1 MLSVWLIRHGESEAN
16 AGLPTQHPAKTPLT
30 AKGQRQAQQVAAI
43 LHQPPDWIIA
53 SPYWRAQQTAQ
64 PLRDRFA
71 EVPYTEWPVQEFTY
85 LSTVHY
91 QNTTIEQRRPLSDAY
106 WLRNDP
112 FYVDGEGAESFE
124 DLLLRV
130 ETTYAQLYKLNADRV
145 VIFSHGRF
153 IRAMLWAAL
162 TGTTIV
168 DAKRMLQFQSFIG
181 SFSVPNGSILK
192 LQIQANDIWFS
203 GIEIAHLLGFA

>member
-1 MLSVWLIRHGESEAN
+1 MINVWLIRHGESEAN

-30 AKGQRQAQQVAAI
+30 IKGQRQAQLVAAI
-43 LHQPPDWIIA
+43 MHHQPDWIIA
-53 SPYWRAQQTAQ
+53 SPYRRAQQTAL
-64 PLRDRFA
+64 PLRDRFPIT
-71 EVPYTEWPVQEFTY
+71 PYAEWPVQEFTY
-85 LSTVHY
+85 LSVARY
-91 QNTTIEQRRPLSDAY
+91 QDTTIEQRRPLSDDY
-106 WLRNDP
+106 WQRNDP
-112 FYVDGEGAESFE
+112 SYVDGEGAESFA

-130 ETTYAQLYKLNADRV
+130 ETAYAQLYKLNADRV

-168 DAKRMLQFQSFIG
+168 DARRMQQFQAFIN

-192 LQIQANDIWFS
+192 LQIHANDIWFS
-203 GIEIAHLLGFA
+203 GIEIAHLLGFS